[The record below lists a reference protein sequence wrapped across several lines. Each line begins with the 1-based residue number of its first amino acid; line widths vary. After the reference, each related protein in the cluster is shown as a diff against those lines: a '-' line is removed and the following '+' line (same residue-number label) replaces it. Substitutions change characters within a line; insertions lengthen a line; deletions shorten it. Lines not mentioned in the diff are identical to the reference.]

1 MHVSV
6 NERGFNADYIAFI
19 FDMTVFDVSYFQIS
33 SPRIACSRVQVTLP
47 QEDLFSFF
55 VFFFAS
61 RCAEKPLLARDCV
74 IQKHVVDV
82 SCFFF
87 LFKIFIFNKE
97 VRTWVRR
104 SILLEAHDS
113 RLPILSIGT
122 FRA

>member
-82 SCFFF
+82 SCFIFIC
-87 LFKIFIFNKE
+87 KTFIFNKE